1 MVGQTADPLSTIEQP
16 STSEIETL
24 SYPENELSKLGH
36 WVTFEILDSRQ
47 MNRSSSTE
55 TAVLK
60 KIRLPM
66 PSNLSEQL
74 EIGYD
79 TTTELGNFG
88 SIIVDA
94 ARGDERSRETVTGL
108 MAGAAVG
115 GFVGALTGG
124 NAMTGAVTGM
134 IGSVAGKLTST
145 DEARRQEGLAVGAAG
160 ISEVLGQTGTL
171 GRAIAGSFGI
181 ARNPH
186 KVVLFSGVDFRTHSF
201 SFDLIPKNYDEAKT
215 IRKIIFLM
223 KYHGSPSTEGLQ
235 NTTLPLPSI
244 GADTFTFT
252 DTALGDQAS
261 KHFFQYP
268 NLFRIYFRHS
278 PQEDDWERVN
288 LFRLADCFL
297 TRFSVNYHP
306 ANTPSY
312 ARPPEEGNLPLPTA
326 VRIEMTFT
334 ETEILTREKVQR
346 GY

>member
-1 MVGQTADPLSTIEQP
+1 MVGQNADPLSAIEEP

-47 MNRSSSTE
+47 VNRSSSTE

-60 KIRLPM
+60 RIRLPM

-74 EIGYD
+74 EISYD
-79 TTTELGNFG
+79 ATAELGNLG
-88 SIIVDA
+88 SIVVDA
-94 ARGDERSRETVTGL
+94 ARGDEASQRT
-108 MAGAAVG
+108 VG
-115 GFVGALTGG
+115 GLIGGAVVGGIVGGLTGG

-145 DEARRQEGLAVGAAG
+145 DENTRQQGINVGAAG
-160 ISEVLGQTGTL
+160 ISELLGASGTL

-186 KVVLFSGVDFRTHSF
+186 KVVLFSGVDFRSHSF
-201 SFDLIPKNYDEAKT
+201 SFDLIPKNYDEAKA

-235 NTTLPLPSI
+235 STTLPLPTI
-244 GADTFTFT
+244 GANTFAFT
-252 DTALGDQAS
+252 STPLGADAS

-278 PQEDDWERVN
+278 PQEDDWEKVN

-297 TRFSVNYHP
+297 TRFTVNYHP

-326 VRIEMTFT
+326 VRIEMAFT